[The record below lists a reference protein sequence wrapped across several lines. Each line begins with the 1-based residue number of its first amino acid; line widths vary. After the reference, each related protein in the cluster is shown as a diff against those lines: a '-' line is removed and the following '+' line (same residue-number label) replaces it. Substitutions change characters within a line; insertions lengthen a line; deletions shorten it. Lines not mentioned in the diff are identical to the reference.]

1 MITWF
6 RNLKT
11 AAKLITAFAIM
22 AVIVGG
28 VGVLGLSKVG
38 QLNAY
43 IQTMYDDRLV
53 PAIDLGHMGEHIN
66 NIRLDALKMTS
77 GLYDNSLQEIYNDS
91 NEREKDIEKLIVKYG
106 ATSLTTEEAKT
117 FEEFKKA
124 WKAYN
129 ESRINTMKLA
139 IAGQMDKARENAKND
154 AAKKYE
160 LSNEKAEALIDIQDK
175 VAKEIFAE
183 SKKANSTATTT
194 IILAIIISMIA
205 AIGAGV
211 FIASLIAAPLK
222 EMSGFAQKIAS
233 GDLDVTVEA
242 RSKDEVGV
250 LANAF
255 KEMIVYLKSMA
266 HTAEAIA
273 DSDLRNDIA
282 PKSERDVLGNAFK
295 KMIEGLRGIVSE
307 MREGSDQIA
316 SASSQIAATA
326 EQSAK
331 SNEASA
337 TAVEEVTSTVH
348 ELSTN
353 IQNVAKNTQNQSSS
367 VSQTSSSIEEMVT
380 SIARVADTAE
390 RLKVLS
396 QKSMEAVNFGKDA
409 TGKSGDGIEEIN
421 KVITRSADTISI
433 LGTRAKDIGK
443 IVEVIDDIAEQTNL
457 LALNAAIEAARAG
470 EQGLGFAVVAEEVR
484 KLAERSASSTREI
497 SELISG
503 IQQEAMDAVKHMENS
518 TTIVKQGVSLSEE
531 VKAALKKIEEAV
543 SEVTKYSQ
551 EISAAT
557 QEQSAGS
564 KQIAKAAENL
574 NEITQEIS
582 SATEEQSSGTEQVVK
597 TMEKMREMVQQNAS
611 GATELAAS
619 ADQLSAQGERLQEL
633 VSRFVLNGVH
643 EQTASRVAP
652 RHTPMTKGDGSDGKG
667 RKKEETHHV
676 FTAIHKIGK
685 KAAASA

>member
-11 AAKLITAFAIM
+11 AAKLITAFAMM

-28 VGVLGLSKVG
+28 VGILGLSKVR
-38 QLNAY
+38 QLNTFV
-43 IQTMYDDRLV
+43 QTMYDNRLI
-53 PAIDLGHMGEHIN
+53 PTIDIGHMSEHLN

-77 GLYDNSLQEIYNDS
+77 GLYNDRLQEIS
-91 NEREKDIEKLIVKYG
+91 NEADERAKDIDKLVEKYG
-106 ATSLTTEEAKT
+106 ALHLAAEEAKT

-124 WKAYN
+124 WKAFN
-129 ESRINTMKLA
+129 ESRTNTMKWA
-139 IAGQMDKARENAKND
+139 VAGQIEKARENARQD
-154 AAKKYE
+154 AAKKFDIARD
-160 LSNEKAEALIDIQDK
+160 KGEALIDIQDK
-175 VAKEIFAE
+175 AAKEMFAE
-183 SKKANSTATTT
+183 SKKANATATTT

-205 AIGAGV
+205 AIGSGV
-211 FIASLIAAPLK
+211 FIASLIATPLK

-233 GDLDVTVEA
+233 GDLDVNVEA

-255 KEMIVYLKSMA
+255 KEMVVYLKSMA

-282 PKSERDVLGNAFK
+282 PKSEKDVLGSAFK

-380 SIARVADTAE
+380 SIARVAETAE
-390 RLKVLS
+390 RLKELS
-396 QKSMEAVNFGKDA
+396 QKSMGAVNFGKEA

-421 KVITRSADTISI
+421 KVITRSAETISI
-433 LGTRAKDIGK
+433 LGSRAKDIGK

-643 EQTASRVAP
+643 EQTASRVAT
-652 RHTPMTKGDGSDGKG
+652 RHTPVTKGDGSDGKG

>member
-28 VGVLGLSKVG
+28 VGILGLSKVR
-38 QLNAY
+38 QLNTFVQ
-43 IQTMYDDRLV
+43 IMYDNRLV
-53 PAIDLGHMGEHIN
+53 PTIDIGRISEHLN
-66 NIRLDALKMTS
+66 NIRLDALKMVS
-77 GLYDNSLQEIYNDS
+77 GLYNDRLQEIFNDAD
-91 NEREKDIEKLIVKYG
+91 ERAKDIDKLIEKYG
-106 ATSLTTEEAKT
+106 ALRLAAEEAKT

-129 ESRINTMKLA
+129 ESRTNTMKFA
-139 IAGQMDKARENAKND
+139 VAGQIEKARENARQD
-154 AAKKYE
+154 AAKKYDIARD
-160 LSNEKAEALIDIQDK
+160 KGEALIDIQDK
-175 VAKEIFAE
+175 AAKEMFEE
-183 SKKANSTATTT
+183 SKKANATATTT
-194 IILAIIISMIA
+194 IILAIIISMI
-205 AIGAGV
+205 GAVGSGI

-380 SIARVADTAE
+380 SIARVSETAE

-619 ADQLSAQGERLQEL
+619 ADQLSSHGEKLQEL
-633 VSRFVLNGVH
+633 VSRFVLNGEYEKH
-643 EQTASRVAP
+643 AAAQP
-652 RHTPMTKGDGSDGKG
+652 RRQLAKGDGSDGKG
-667 RKKEETHHV
+667 KKKEETHHV